1 MPTQTI
7 KARLKFARKTTAEWE
22 VETRILLAGE
32 PAIEVLED
40 GTEKE
45 KRGDGVSLW
54 ADLPYVSGGGGGGG
68 GESGQIGSP
77 TFIQSTQ
84 PTTGELGGQD
94 QYLWWDTSG
103 GNLTLWIEDGEP

>member
-1 MPTQTI
+1 MTSITVAGQTQQVVVQEV
-7 KARLKFARKTTAEWE
+7 TASVVE
-22 VETRILLAGE
+22 VITPG
-32 PAIEVLED
+32 PQ
-40 GTEKE
+40 GPS
-45 KRGDGVSLW
+45 GDGGS
-54 ADLPYVSGGGGGGG
+54 S
-68 GESGQIGSP
+68 QIGVP